1 MALLHQQCRHVN
13 GIPFSQTLLYCLG
26 LSSFFVLSL
35 YAFVPPSVRRLPRDY
50 VLHIKWR
57 AGVIV
62 GVMLLGVG
70 MYPWLF
76 CDNSLDDSGGGA
88 FPQWYR
94 YIGCSWQPM
103 QDGKVALHVLALY
116 LGSLSCTWLKIY
128 HNARH
133 LHWEKEK
140 SHGSGVESSRM
151 TSQYQKGRL
160 PFIPKPKYLLQSL
173 QYTWIQPTA
182 QSFNSLRDDEEHRW
196 TKIRNLGLAPLAE
209 EVVFRACLLPPLLAS
224 ETANGRALSPTQA
237 SWIAPLFFGVAHIH
251 HFYEQYRHLPP
262 QLRTKKRIGQLLLGV
277 VVQWAYTTLFGAYVS
292 HVFVRTA
299 SLGAATVA
307 HVICNYMG
315 LPDISFAHPT
325 SNLYGY
331 RWLIAA
337 IYFVGIGLFARGFD
351 SDLFPRESVLPLLL
365 QESA

>member
-1 MALLHQQCRHVN
+1 MTPLHQQCRHARGV
-13 GIPFSQTLLYCLG
+13 PLPQTLLYCLG

-35 YAFVPPSVRRLPRDY
+35 YAFVRPSVRRLPRDD

-76 CDNSLDDSGGGA
+76 CDNVPDISGEGA

-140 SHGSGVESSRM
+140 SNGSGVQSSRM
-151 TSQYQKGRL
+151 TSQYQKL
-160 PFIPKPKYLLQSL
+160 SL
-173 QYTWIQPTA
+173 IHISEPT
-182 QSFNSLRDDEEHRW
+182 R
-196 TKIRNLGLAPLAE
+196 P
-209 EVVFRACLLPPLLAS
+209 
-224 ETANGRALSPTQA
+224 
-237 SWIAPLFFGVAHIH
+237 
-251 HFYEQYRHLPP
+251 
-262 QLRTKKRIGQLLLGV
+262 
-277 VVQWAYTTLFGAYVS
+277 
-292 HVFVRTA
+292 
-299 SLGAATVA
+299 
-307 HVICNYMG
+307 
-315 LPDISFAHPT
+315 
-325 SNLYGY
+325 
-331 RWLIAA
+331 
-337 IYFVGIGLFARGFD
+337 
-351 SDLFPRESVLPLLL
+351 
-365 QESA
+365 